1 MSVVPTATALP
12 VSVVADTLKPNERK
26 TMSYQYNPD
35 VTELRQ
41 AWEVAYGDMGAY
53 LLIGAMFVNLEPSAK
68 ENLYKQALDKVRE
81 DMEEKGLV

>member
-1 MSVVPTATALP
+1 MEYKYEPSVTDMRT
-12 VSVVADTLKPNERK
+12 S
-26 TMSYQYNPD
+26 
-35 VTELRQ
+35 
-41 AWEVAYGDMGAY
+41 WEVAYGDMGAY

>member
-1 MSVVPTATALP
+1 MSVVLTSTALP

-41 AWEVAYGDMGAY
+41 AWEVAYGEYGAY

-81 DMEEKGLV
+81 DLEEKGLV

>member
-1 MSVVPTATALP
+1 MSH
-12 VSVVADTLKPNERK
+12 
-26 TMSYQYNPD
+26 QFNPD

-68 ENLYKQALDKVRE
+68 ENLYRQALDKVRA
-81 DMEEKGLV
+81 DLEEKELI

>member
-1 MSVVPTATALP
+1 
-12 VSVVADTLKPNERK
+12 
-26 TMSYQYNPD
+26 MSYQYNPD

-41 AWEVAYGDMGAY
+41 AWEVVYGEYGAY

-81 DMEEKGLV
+81 DLEEKGLV

>member
-1 MSVVPTATALP
+1 MSH
-12 VSVVADTLKPNERK
+12 
-26 TMSYQYNPD
+26 QYNPD

-68 ENLYKQALDKVRE
+68 ENLYKQALEKVNA
-81 DMEEKGLV
+81 DMKEKGLV

>member
-1 MSVVPTATALP
+1 MLAVLTATAPP

-26 TMSYQYNPD
+26 TMYNPS
-35 VTELRQ
+35 VTEMRQ

-68 ENLYKQALDKVRE
+68 ENLYKQALEKVNA
-81 DMEEKGLV
+81 DLKEKGLV

>member
-1 MSVVPTATALP
+1 MSH
-12 VSVVADTLKPNERK
+12 K
-26 TMSYQYNPD
+26 YNPD

-68 ENLYKQALDKVRE
+68 ENLYRQALDKVRA
-81 DMEEKGLV
+81 DLEEKELI